1 MDGVNNN
8 QLVVV
13 KVDGVNSQL
22 VAVKVAKVDGV
33 NSQETIKADGEI
45 QIINLQA
52 TIKVDGVNKITTM
65 DGDSDYYDLKK
76 HITLPI
82 KLYITSKSPIIHFK

>member
-1 MDGVNNN
+1 M
-8 QLVVV
+8 
-13 KVDGVNSQL
+13 
-22 VAVKVAKVDGV
+22 DGV